1 MPLRCPLLALL
12 AALLAVRGSRPGSS
26 NGDTESWG
34 RARGPEA
41 EGTSERRQ
49 LPVRLSPNR
58 AGHRLLHLPGSGGE
72 SHPRDSERERDA
84 EQREEE
90 PTCREVRV
98 ARHVTEGACVSA
110 RPLKQ
115 VLCSGHCTPSRLLSN
130 LAVAA
135 GIRPHLARDRR
146 RPAWRCVPGPTRV
159 ARVSLSCPGG
169 HWRTARVTVASA
181 CRCKRA
187 QRRHNESRSWWDRVD
202 GAAVGEHGGGDGD
215 GGARGGGG
223 GARGGGGS
231 NNGSNPLLS
240 NDFE

>member
-34 RARGPEA
+34 RQRGGPEA
-41 EGTSERRQ
+41 GGASERRQ

-58 AGHRLLHLPGSGGE
+58 AGHRLLHLPGSGAE
-72 SHPRDSERERDA
+72 SHPRGSERE
-84 EQREEE
+84 EEEEEE
-90 PTCREVRV
+90 PRCREVRI
-98 ARHVTEGACVSA
+98 ARHVTEGTCVSA

-115 VLCSGHCTPSRLLSN
+115 VLCAGHCAPSRVLSN

-135 GIRPHLARDRR
+135 GTRAHLARGRH

-159 ARVSLSCPGG
+159 ARVPMSCPGG
-169 HWRTARVTVASA
+169 HRRTARVPVASA

-202 GAAVGEHGGGDGD
+202 GAAAGE
-215 GGARGGGG
+215 RGGGG
-223 GARGGGGS
+223 GGGGGGEIS
-231 NNGSNPLLS
+231 IAWWYN
-240 NDFE
+240 